1 MNRFLTTLAYDD
13 VLLVPQYSDIRSRSE
28 IDLTTDLGKGVVLKM
43 PIIASPM
50 DTISE
55 AEMAVAMHKA
65 GGCAILHRYNTLK
78 KQEKMLVKA
87 LSIEPNATIGVAIGV
102 TGDFIERAVSAK
114 SIGAKFICVDIAH
127 GHHILMKEALY
138 TLRKQ
143 LGDDYHIMA
152 GNVATLNGIN
162 DLSDWGADSARAN
175 IGGGAICSTRREA
188 AAGIPGLQTLLECS
202 KTDRDITIIADGGIK
217 NSGDIV
223 KALAAGADA
232 IMCGSLI
239 AGTIETPGDTFRDP
253 NGFVWKDYR
262 GMASKEA
269 QNKWKGNYSSL
280 EGISARVAARGNVS
294 EVLVDVVRG
303 IRSGLSYTGAR
314 NIAELQNKAIFVIQ
328 TPSGLGESQ
337 PHIRNIEKNQ

>member
-28 IDLTTDLGKGVVLKM
+28 INLSTNLGKGVALSM
-43 PIIASPM
+43 PIISSPM

-55 AEMAVAMHKA
+55 AGMAVAMDKA
-65 GGCAILHRYNTLK
+65 GGCAILHRYNTLEE
-78 KQEKMLVKA
+78 QGNMLIKA
-87 LSIEPNATIGVAIGV
+87 LTCAPDATIGVAVGV
-102 TGDFIERAVSAK
+102 TGDFVERAINSK
-114 SIGAKFICVDIAH
+114 SIGARFICVDVAH
-127 GHHILMKEALY
+127 GHHILMKEALH
-138 TLRKQ
+138 TLRKE

-152 GNVATLNGIN
+152 GNVATLAGIN

-188 AAGIPGLQTLLECS
+188 GAGMPGLQTLLECS
-202 KTDRDITIIADGGIK
+202 KTDRDIAIIADGGIK

-223 KALAAGADA
+223 KALAAGADVV
-232 IMCGSLI
+232 MCGSLI

-253 NGFVWKDYR
+253 DGFVWKNYR

-269 QNKWKGNYSSL
+269 QNRWKGNYSSL
-280 EGISARVAARGNVS
+280 EGVSARVPARGNVS
-294 EVLVDVVRG
+294 EVLVDVERG
-303 IRSGLSYTGAR
+303 IRSGFSYTGAR
-314 NIAELQNKAIFVIQ
+314 NIAELQSKAIFVIQ

-337 PHIRNIEKNQ
+337 PHIRNLEKSN